1 MTVSKRPTVLMVTDA
16 YFPEL
21 SGAGLRCRALIGRLR
36 GRVDFAVL
44 TGASDRSLRVND
56 VQDGIP
62 VDRVFIDPRSRRV
75 TTSVHVFL
83 TSRLL
88 RRSGHFSIAHFHDW
102 RMSAPLL
109 GVAQLLGKR
118 VAITLTSAERDDPLA
133 IKQHGGVRYR
143 LYRKADRVFA
153 VSPRFEDSYE
163 AAGLPR
169 DRFRLMPNAVD
180 ADRFHPAA
188 PGEREALRRELRL
201 PADSRIVLFV
211 GFFAREKQPE
221 LLFEAWAKSAIA
233 AHDSALVL
241 VGAARSS
248 YHHLDVKVADR
259 IRQKAHALG
268 LEPRLRFVEATY
280 DIERFHRAADV
291 FVVPSVRDSIPNVL
305 LEAMASGTP
314 CIAARV
320 DGVTDAI
327 IQHERNGLLVP
338 PGDLAALH
346 TALRWCYEHRDRAE
360 ALGAAA
366 RRTIKARFDLG
377 VAADAYYNSYCDLA
391 GGPPR
396 SSS

>member
-1 MTVSKRPTVLMVTDA
+1 MTVSNRPAVLMVTDA

-21 SGAGLRCRALIGRLR
+21 SGAGLRCRALIDRLR
-36 GRVDFAVL
+36 SRVDFRVL
-44 TGASDRSLRVND
+44 TATSERSLAVND
-56 VQDGIP
+56 VQDGIS
-62 VDRVFIDPRSRRV
+62 VDRVFIDPRRRRV
-75 TTSVHVFL
+75 TTSTHVFL

-88 RRSGHFSIAHFHDW
+88 RKSAQFSIVHFHDW

-133 IKQHGGVRYR
+133 IKQRGGLRYR

-169 DRFRLMPNAVD
+169 ERFRLMPNAVD
-180 ADRFHPAA
+180 TDRFRPAA
-188 PGEREALRRELRL
+188 PGEREALRRQLQL
-201 PADSRIVLFV
+201 PADSRIVLYV
-211 GFFAREKQPE
+211 GFFAREKHPE
-221 LLFEAWAKSAIA
+221 LLFEAWAKIALA

-259 IRQKAHALG
+259 IRQKARALG
-268 LEPRLRFVEATY
+268 LEPRVQFVDATY
-280 DIERFHRAADV
+280 DIERFHRAADL
-291 FVVPSVRDSIPNVL
+291 FVLPSVRDSIPNVL

-314 CIAARV
+314 CIAPRV
-320 DGVTDAI
+320 EGVTDAI

-338 PGDLAALH
+338 PGDLAALQA
-346 TALRWCYEHRDRAE
+346 ALRWSLEHRDRAE

-377 VAADAYYNSYCDLA
+377 VAADAYFNSYCDLA
-391 GGPPR
+391 GGSPR
-396 SSS
+396 SSP